1 MMDFRGKAAL
11 VTGGGT
17 GIGRAVSLA
26 LAERGAAVA
35 VNYSRSQAE
44 AEETVREIT
53 ARGGRA
59 VAIRAD
65 VSVDAEVR
73 EMAAAAA
80 EELGGLDFLVN
91 NASIT
96 RHIPLDDLEAA
107 EEGVWDELFAVN
119 VKGMFYCARAAAPF
133 LKRSGRGAI
142 VNLGSIAGSTGLG
155 SSLPYAVSKSAVHG
169 LTRSLARALAPE
181 IRVSCVAPGA
191 VETRW
196 WAGREERMRQLAGN
210 LPLQRIT
217 TPEEVAELVVTL
229 LGLESMTGRIVT
241 IDGGQTM

>member
-1 MMDFRGKAAL
+1 MMNLQGKSAL

-26 LAERGAAVA
+26 LADRGAAVA
-35 VNYSRSQAE
+35 VNYSRSQSE
-44 AEETVREIT
+44 AEETVREIVE
-53 ARGGRA
+53 RGGRA
-59 VAIRAD
+59 IAVRAD
-65 VSVDAEVR
+65 VSIDAEVR

-80 EELGGLDFLVN
+80 EALGGLDILVN

-96 RHIPLDDLEAA
+96 RHIALDDLEAA
-107 EEGVWDELFAVN
+107 EDEVWDTLFAVN

-133 LKRSGRGAI
+133 LKRSGQGAI
-142 VNLGSIAGSTGLG
+142 VNVGSIAGSTGLG
-155 SSLPYAVSKSAVHG
+155 SSLPYAVSKAAVHG
-169 LTRSLARALAPE
+169 LTRSLARALAPD
-181 IRVSCVAPGA
+181 IRVSCAAPGA

-196 WAGREERMRQLAGN
+196 WAGREERMRQLAGH

-229 LGLESMTGRIVT
+229 IGLESMTGQVVT
-241 IDGGQTM
+241 LDGGQTM

>member
-1 MMDFRGKAAL
+1 MNLKGKSAL

-26 LAERGAAVA
+26 LADRGAAVA
-35 VNYSRSQAE
+35 VNYSRSRAE
-44 AEETVREIT
+44 AEETVREIVE
-53 ARGGRA
+53 RGGRA
-59 VAIRAD
+59 IAVRAD
-65 VSVDAEVR
+65 VSIDAEVR

-80 EELGGLDFLVN
+80 EALGGLDILVN

-96 RHIPLDDLEAA
+96 RHIALDDLEAA
-107 EEGVWDELFAVN
+107 EDEVWDTLFAVN

-133 LKRSGRGAI
+133 LKRSGQGAI
-142 VNLGSIAGSTGLG
+142 VNVGSIAGSTGLG

-169 LTRSLARALAPE
+169 LTRSLARALAPD
-181 IRVSCVAPGA
+181 IRVSCAAPGA

-196 WAGREERMRQLAGN
+196 WAGREERMRQLAGH

-229 LGLESMTGRIVT
+229 IGLESMTGQVVT
-241 IDGGQTM
+241 LDGGQTM

>member
-1 MMDFRGKAAL
+1 MNLQGKSAL

-26 LAERGAAVA
+26 LADRGAAVA
-35 VNYSRSQAE
+35 VNYSRSQSE
-44 AEETVREIT
+44 AEETVREIVE
-53 ARGGRA
+53 RGGRA
-59 VAIRAD
+59 IAVRAD
-65 VSVDAEVR
+65 VSIDAEVR

-80 EELGGLDFLVN
+80 EALGGLDILVN

-96 RHIPLDDLEAA
+96 RHIALDDLEAA
-107 EEGVWDELFAVN
+107 EDEVWDTLFAVN

-133 LKRSGRGAI
+133 LKRSGQGAI
-142 VNLGSIAGSTGLG
+142 VNVGSIAGSTGLG
-155 SSLPYAVSKSAVHG
+155 SSLPYAVSKAAVHG
-169 LTRSLARALAPE
+169 LTRSLARALAPD
-181 IRVSCVAPGA
+181 IRVSCAAPGA

-196 WAGREERMRQLAGN
+196 WAGREERMRQLAGH

-229 LGLESMTGRIVT
+229 IGLESMTGQVVT
-241 IDGGQTM
+241 LDGGQTM